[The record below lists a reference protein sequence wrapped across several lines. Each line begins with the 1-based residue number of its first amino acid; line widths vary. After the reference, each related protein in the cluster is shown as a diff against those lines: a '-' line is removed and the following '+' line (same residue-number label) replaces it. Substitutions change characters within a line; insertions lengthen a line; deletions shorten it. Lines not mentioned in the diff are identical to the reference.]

1 MLQGGKE
8 LHKIH
13 SLPSN
18 RQQTKEASALVSSLT
33 QAAQVPPPH
42 RNAKLCP
49 GRANPQGMGYPRIGG
64 GWRKSSVK
72 RGVSASH
79 VN

>member
-1 MLQGGKE
+1 M
-8 LHKIH
+8 H

-18 RQQTKEASALVSSLT
+18 RQQTETSALMTSLT

-42 RNAKLCP
+42 RNAKLRP
-49 GRANPQGMGYPRIGG
+49 ERANPQGLGYPRIGG
-64 GWRKSSVK
+64 GRSKSSVR
-72 RGVSASH
+72 RGVFTSH